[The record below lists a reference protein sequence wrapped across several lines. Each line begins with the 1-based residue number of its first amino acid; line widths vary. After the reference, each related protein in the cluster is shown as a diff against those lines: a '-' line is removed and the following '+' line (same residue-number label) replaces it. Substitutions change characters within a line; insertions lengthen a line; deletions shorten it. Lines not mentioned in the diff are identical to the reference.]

1 MRNYQLTKRSTELAD
16 LSELPL
22 TLASGIIITAPPVNL
37 SSVAQH
43 RSKAAL
49 QRRGRGHRWLSL
61 CSYCSWEGWCR
72 ESVGDGGP
80 IRCESPLEWEVR
92 DADS

>member
-16 LSELPL
+16 LSNLPL
-22 TLASGIIITAPPVNL
+22 ILRNGNVITAPPVNL

-49 QRRGRGHRWLSL
+49 QRPERGRRQLSI
-61 CSYCSWEGWCR
+61 CSYCAYEARCRDAVCEG
-72 ESVGDGGP
+72 EP
-80 IRCESPLEWEVR
+80 IKGERPLKWEV
-92 DADS
+92 A